1 MIIYSLDILL
11 SQFGTNLL
19 FHVLFYLLLLDPHTG
34 FSGGRSG
41 GLIFPSLR
49 IFQFVVIYKVKG
61 FGGINKGEVDI
72 FWNFLTLLMI
82 QRILEI

>member
-1 MIIYSLDILL
+1 MIYSLVILL
-11 SQFGTNLL
+11 SQFCTSQL
-19 FHVLFYLLLLDPHTG
+19 FHVWIYLLLLDLHTG

-49 IFQFVVIYKVKG
+49 IFQFVVIYKVKS

-72 FWNFLTLLMI
+72 FWNFLTFLMI